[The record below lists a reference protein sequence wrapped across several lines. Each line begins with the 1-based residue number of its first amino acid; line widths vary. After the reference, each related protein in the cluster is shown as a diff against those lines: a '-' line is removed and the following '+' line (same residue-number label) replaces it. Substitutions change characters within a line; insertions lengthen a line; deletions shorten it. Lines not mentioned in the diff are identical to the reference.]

1 MTSPMRH
8 LAAFALVALIAA
20 ACGASDD
27 STDGGR
33 PPSLTGAATAGVGA
47 VATLEGERFVAVRAL
62 PASAL
67 SAEKL
72 ESAGEAQSASGET
85 IAMARARDAR
95 VAPWELVSATPDGW
109 LVWRPAIIL
118 DALAGAGADAAL
130 VEAEAVLW
138 PDACLDA
145 AEPGEIC
152 AQVVTPG
159 YRIIIERGG
168 QPTEY
173 HTDLRGNVRT
183 LSP

>member
-1 MTSPMRH
+1 MRH
-8 LAAFALVALIAA
+8 LAALALVALIAS

-27 STDGGR
+27 ATDGGR
-33 PPSLTGAATAGVGA
+33 PPLPTGATTAGAGA
-47 VATLEGERFVAVRAL
+47 MATIEGERFVAVRTL

-72 ESAGEAQSASGET
+72 ESAGVAQEASGEA

-95 VAPWELVSATPDGW
+95 VAPWELVSATAGGW

-118 DALAGAGADAAL
+118 DALAGAGADAVL
-130 VEAEAVLW
+130 VDAEAVLW

-168 QPTEY
+168 QRVEY
-173 HTDLRGNVRT
+173 HADLRGNVRT

>member
-1 MTSPMRH
+1 MRR
-8 LAAFALVALIAA
+8 LTASAILAFAAT
-20 ACGASDD
+20 ACGVSDD
-27 STDGGR
+27 APYGGR
-33 PPSLTGAATAGVGA
+33 PPSPTGATTAGAGA
-47 VATLEGERFVAVRAL
+47 MATLEGERFVAVRTL

-72 ESAGEAQSASGET
+72 ESAGEAQEASGET

-138 PDACLDA
+138 PDACLGA

-168 QPTEY
+168 QRTEY

-183 LSP
+183 LTP

>member
-1 MTSPMRH
+1 MRH
-8 LAAFALVALIAA
+8 LAALALVALIAA

-27 STDGGR
+27 ATDGGR
-33 PPSLTGAATAGVGA
+33 PPLPTTVTAPGAGTI
-47 VATLEGERFVAVRAL
+47 ATLEGERFVAVRTL
-62 PASAL
+62 PANAL

-72 ESAGEAQSASGET
+72 ESAGVAQEASGEA

-95 VAPWELVSATPDGW
+95 VAPWELVSANTGGW

-118 DALAGAGADAAL
+118 DTLAGAGADASL

-138 PDACLDA
+138 PDACLGA
-145 AEPGEIC
+145 AEPGELC

-168 QPTEY
+168 GQRIEY
-173 HTDLRGNVRT
+173 HTDLQGNVRM
-183 LSP
+183 LR